1 MNKKKNPDEKP
12 TINITKD
19 YSIEFEPVAKN
30 AFAQFIRDKRK
41 EYNEDNGEE
50 ITTKDLGTM
59 LGINYEMF
67 RKILNQEKPTKK
79 RDCIIAICVALQLLP
94 GEIDEALGLYQYM
107 PALDK
112 YNPRD
117 GFIIAQI
124 TGNNGITVKE
134 LNNRLMQRG
143 FPGLDIQDKRGG
155 KTKSGDS
162 VPVDLP
168 FKVMKM
174 RVRTP
179 IDADYYYGDPYNS
192 LCTTYDPSHYRSTG
206 DMILGDPR
214 RKKYIQLTATTDGY
228 RSAKVIKDEPMSTPF
243 ESLDETGDY
252 KNYFIELENAIS
264 IEKHRLL
271 DILNDTR
278 NYQKRTSAIF
288 SDDSI
293 CIFTE
298 QFNNVIPEMNEYYIL
313 TLSAGHYK
321 LYVYDQSAFM
331 FWYLSKES
339 YSSYFGNNYPEPKE
353 TFESIEELEA
363 LISAS
368 KNSDESIH
376 FHIRRNAFRRLMP
389 DVDDLYQKIKEG
401 KGGRSRF
408 APIIGPHRDEII
420 ARFKDHRPDEK
431 VWVHVSTAADIHSYR
446 ADYATRMYRM
456 HAREYDDIPYDK
468 INPKTGIKYKSEVYY
483 CRGDEKGRRLDR
495 KAMLIASK
503 ALGHNRVDV
512 IAGHYLRGLQIWR

>member
-1 MNKKKNPDEKP
+1 MSKKKNSNEEH

-19 YSIEFEPVAKN
+19 YSVEFEPVAKN

-50 ITTKDLGTM
+50 ISTKDLGTM
-59 LGINYEMF
+59 IGIKYEMF

-112 YNPRD
+112 DNPRD

-134 LNNRLMQRG
+134 LDNRLMQRG

-179 IDADYYYGDPYNS
+179 IDTDYYYGDPYNS
-192 LCTTYDPSHYRSTG
+192 LCTTYDPSRCRSTG

-214 RKKYIQLTATTDGY
+214 RKKYIHLIANTDGY
-228 RSAKVIKDEPMSTPF
+228 RSAKVIKDEPWPTPF
-243 ESLDETGDY
+243 ESLDDTGDY

-288 SDDSI
+288 SGDSI

-298 QFNNVIPEMNEYYIL
+298 QFNYVVPELNEYYVL

-339 YSSYFGNNYPEPKE
+339 YSSYFGSNYPEPKE
-353 TFESIEELEA
+353 TFESIEELED

-368 KNSDESIH
+368 KNSDESTH
-376 FHIRRNAFRRLMP
+376 FRIRRNAFRRLMP

-401 KGGRSRF
+401 KEFIQNLDQIFGNAAEVLCYYGLERDF
-408 APIIGPHRDEII
+408 ECKYDECDEICGSLDS
-420 ARFKDHRPDEK
+420 KTYSLPDGSEI
-431 VWVHVSTAADIHSYR
+431 TITLEDIYK
-446 ADYATRMYRM
+446 AF
-456 HAREYDDIPYDK
+456 EFGLPDIET
-468 INPKTGIKYKSEVYY
+468 ICRIKAKYGSIDAV
-483 CRGDEKGRRLDR
+483 L
-495 KAMLIASK
+495 
-503 ALGHNRVDV
+503 N
-512 IAGHYLRGLQIWR
+512 